1 MSVNL
6 TNLLT
11 ELLYVVL
18 IGAIPIVSKY
28 LIQQIEAKKNEIL
41 KNDKAENFQNSID
54 GAMSLV
60 EKVVDYVSQTYVD
73 ALKKAGKFD
82 AAAQQNAYNKAV
94 EALEKLMDD
103 DMKHVLISVY
113 GDISTWMK
121 VAIESYIGSKKLIY

>member
-6 TNLLT
+6 TNLLM

-18 IGAIPIVSKY
+18 IGTIPIVSKY
-28 LIQQIEAKKNEIL
+28 LTQQIDVKKNEIL
-41 KNDKAENFQNSID
+41 KADKTKDFQHSID

-82 AAAQQNAYNKAV
+82 ATAQQNAYNKAV
-94 EALEKLMDD
+94 DALEKLMDD
-103 DMKHVLISVY
+103 DMKRVLIDVY
-113 GDISTWMK
+113 GDLATWMK
-121 VAIESYIGSKKLIY
+121 VAIESYIKNNK

>member
-1 MSVNL
+1 MSINL

-54 GAMSLV
+54 GAMILV

-73 ALKKAGKFD
+73 ALKKEGKFD

-103 DMKHVLISVY
+103 DMKHVLINVY
-113 GDISTWMK
+113 GDLSTWMK
-121 VAIESYIGSKKLIY
+121 VVIESYIKSNK

>member
-6 TNLLT
+6 TNLLM

-18 IGAIPIVSKY
+18 IGTIPIVSKY
-28 LIQQIEAKKNEIL
+28 LTQQIDVKKNEIL
-41 KNDKAENFQNSID
+41 KADKTKDFQHSID

-73 ALKKAGKFD
+73 SLKKEGKFD

-94 EALEKLMDD
+94 DALEKLMDD
-103 DMKHVLISVY
+103 DMKRVLIDVY
-113 GDISTWMK
+113 GDLATWMK
-121 VAIESYIGSKKLIY
+121 VAIESYIKNNK

>member
-6 TNLLT
+6 TNLLM

-41 KNDKAENFQNSID
+41 KDDKTKDFQNSID

-73 ALKKAGKFD
+73 ALKKEGKFD

-103 DMKHVLISVY
+103 DMKHVLINVY
-113 GDISTWMK
+113 GDLSTWMK
-121 VAIESYIGSKKLIY
+121 VAIESYIKSNK

>member
-1 MSVNL
+1 MSINL
-6 TNLLT
+6 TNLLM

-41 KNDKAENFQNSID
+41 KNDKAKDFQNSID
-54 GAMSLV
+54 GAMNLV

-73 ALKKAGKFD
+73 ALKKEGKFD
-82 AAAQQNAYNKAV
+82 ATAQQNAYNKAV

-103 DMKHVLISVY
+103 DMKHILINVY
-113 GDISTWMK
+113 GDLSTWMK
-121 VAIESYIGSKKLIY
+121 VAIESYIKSRK

>member
-6 TNLLT
+6 TNLLM

-18 IGAIPIVSKY
+18 IGTIPIVSKY
-28 LIQQIEAKKNEIL
+28 LTQQIDVKKNEIL
-41 KNDKAENFQNSID
+41 KADKTKDFQHSID

-73 ALKKAGKFD
+73 ALKKEGKFD

-94 EALEKLMDD
+94 DALEKLMDD
-103 DMKHVLISVY
+103 DMKRVLIDVY
-113 GDISTWMK
+113 GDLATWMK
-121 VAIESYIGSKKLIY
+121 VAIESYIKNNK

>member
-73 ALKKAGKFD
+73 TLKKEGKFD

-103 DMKHVLISVY
+103 DMKHVLINVY
-113 GDISTWMK
+113 GDLSTWMK
-121 VAIESYIGSKKLIY
+121 VAIESYIKSRK

>member
-41 KNDKAENFQNSID
+41 KDTKTNDFQNSID

-73 ALKKAGKFD
+73 ALKKEGKFD

-103 DMKHVLISVY
+103 DMKHVLINVY
-113 GDISTWMK
+113 GDLSTWMK
-121 VAIESYIGSKKLIY
+121 VAIESYIKSRK

>member
-6 TNLLT
+6 TNLLM

-18 IGAIPIVSKY
+18 IGTIPIVSKY
-28 LIQQIEAKKNEIL
+28 LTQQIDVKKNEIL
-41 KNDKAENFQNSID
+41 KADKAKDFQNSID

-73 ALKKAGKFD
+73 ALKKEGKFD

-94 EALEKLMDD
+94 DALEKLMDD
-103 DMKHVLISVY
+103 DMKRVLIDVY
-113 GDISTWMK
+113 GDLATWMK
-121 VAIESYIGSKKLIY
+121 VAIESYIKNNK

>member
-6 TNLLT
+6 TNLLM

-73 ALKKAGKFD
+73 ALKKEGKFD
-82 AAAQQNAYNKAV
+82 ATAQQNAYNKAV
-94 EALEKLMDD
+94 DALEKLMDD
-103 DMKHVLISVY
+103 DMKHVLINVY
-113 GDISTWMK
+113 GDLSTWMK
-121 VAIESYIGSKKLIY
+121 VAIESYIKSRK

>member
-41 KNDKAENFQNSID
+41 KDDMTKDFQNSID

-73 ALKKAGKFD
+73 TLKKEGKFD
-82 AAAQQNAYNKAV
+82 ATAQQNAYNKAV

-103 DMKHVLISVY
+103 DMKHVLINVY
-113 GDISTWMK
+113 GDLSTWMK
-121 VAIESYIGSKKLIY
+121 VAIESYIKSRK

>member
-1 MSVNL
+1 MSINL
-6 TNLLT
+6 TNLLM

-41 KNDKAENFQNSID
+41 KNDKAKDFQNSID
-54 GAMSLV
+54 GAMNLV

-73 ALKKAGKFD
+73 ALKKEGKFD
-82 AAAQQNAYNKAV
+82 ATAQQNAYNKAV

-103 DMKHVLISVY
+103 DMKHVLINVY
-113 GDISTWMK
+113 GDLSTWMK
-121 VAIESYIGSKKLIY
+121 VAIESYIKSNK

>member
-11 ELLYVVL
+11 EILYVVL

-28 LIQQIEAKKNEIL
+28 LIQQIEAKKNEII

-73 ALKKAGKFD
+73 TLKKEGKFD

-103 DMKHVLISVY
+103 DMKHVLINVY
-113 GDISTWMK
+113 GDLSTWMK
-121 VAIESYIGSKKLIY
+121 VAIESYIKSRK

>member
-6 TNLLT
+6 TNLLM

-18 IGAIPIVSKY
+18 IGTIPIVSKY
-28 LIQQIEAKKNEIL
+28 LTQQIDVQKNEIL
-41 KNDKAENFQNSID
+41 KADKTKDFQHSID

-73 ALKKAGKFD
+73 SLKKEGKFD

-94 EALEKLMDD
+94 DALEKLMDD
-103 DMKHVLISVY
+103 DMKRVLIDVY
-113 GDISTWMK
+113 GDLATWMK
-121 VAIESYIGSKKLIY
+121 VAIESYIKNNK

>member
-6 TNLLT
+6 TNLLM

-18 IGAIPIVSKY
+18 IGTIPIVSKY
-28 LIQQIEAKKNEIL
+28 LTQQIDVKKNEIL
-41 KNDKAENFQNSID
+41 KADKTKDFQHSID

-73 ALKKAGKFD
+73 ALKKEGKFD

-94 EALEKLMDD
+94 DALDKLMDD
-103 DMKHVLISVY
+103 DMKRVLIDVY
-113 GDISTWMK
+113 GDLATWMK
-121 VAIESYIGSKKLIY
+121 VAIESYIKNNK

>member
-41 KNDKAENFQNSID
+41 KNDKAEDFQNSID

-73 ALKKAGKFD
+73 TLKKEGKFD

-103 DMKHVLISVY
+103 DMKHVLINVY
-113 GDISTWMK
+113 GDLSTWMK
-121 VAIESYIGSKKLIY
+121 VAIESYIKSRK

>member
-6 TNLLT
+6 TNLLM

-18 IGAIPIVSKY
+18 IGTIPIVSKY
-28 LIQQIEAKKNEIL
+28 LTQQIEAKKNEIL

-73 ALKKAGKFD
+73 TLKKEGKFD

-103 DMKHVLISVY
+103 DMKHVLINVY
-113 GDISTWMK
+113 GDLSTWMK
-121 VAIESYIGSKKLIY
+121 VAIESYIKSRK

>member
-1 MSVNL
+1 MSINL
-6 TNLLT
+6 TNLLM

-41 KNDKAENFQNSID
+41 KNDKAKDFQNSID
-54 GAMSLV
+54 GAMNLV

-73 ALKKAGKFD
+73 ALKKEGKFD
-82 AAAQQNAYNKAV
+82 ATAQQNAYNKAV

-103 DMKHVLISVY
+103 DMKHVLINVY
-113 GDISTWMK
+113 GDLSTWMK
-121 VAIESYIGSKKLIY
+121 VAIESYIKSRK

>member
-6 TNLLT
+6 TNLLM

-41 KNDKAENFQNSID
+41 KDDKTKDFQNSID

-73 ALKKAGKFD
+73 ALKKEGKFD
-82 AAAQQNAYNKAV
+82 ATAQQNAYNKAV

-103 DMKHVLISVY
+103 DMKHVLINVY
-113 GDISTWMK
+113 GDLSTWMK
-121 VAIESYIGSKKLIY
+121 VAIESYIKSNK

>member
-6 TNLLT
+6 TNLLM

-28 LIQQIEAKKNEIL
+28 LIQQIETKKNEIL
-41 KNDKAENFQNSID
+41 KDDKTKDFQNSIE

-73 ALKKAGKFD
+73 ALKKEGKFD
-82 AAAQQNAYNKAV
+82 AVAQQNAYNKAV

-103 DMKHVLISVY
+103 DMKHVLINVY
-113 GDISTWMK
+113 GDLSTWMK
-121 VAIESYIGSKKLIY
+121 VAIESYIKSNK

>member
-1 MSVNL
+1 MSINL
-6 TNLLT
+6 TNLLM
-11 ELLYVVL
+11 ELLYIVL
-18 IGAIPIVSKY
+18 IGSIPIVSKY

-41 KNDKAENFQNSID
+41 KNDKAEDFQNSID

-73 ALKKAGKFD
+73 VLKKEGKFD

-103 DMKHVLISVY
+103 DMKHVLINVY
-113 GDISTWMK
+113 GDLSTWMK
-121 VAIESYIGSKKLIY
+121 VSIESYIKSRK

>member
-41 KNDKAENFQNSID
+41 KNDKAEDFQNQID

-73 ALKKAGKFD
+73 TLKKEGKFD

-103 DMKHVLISVY
+103 DMKHVLINVY
-113 GDISTWMK
+113 GDLSTWMK
-121 VAIESYIGSKKLIY
+121 VAIESYIKSRK

>member
-6 TNLLT
+6 THLLM

-18 IGAIPIVSKY
+18 IGTIPIVSKY
-28 LIQQIEAKKNEIL
+28 LTQQIDVKKNEIL
-41 KNDKAENFQNSID
+41 KADKTKDFQHSID

-73 ALKKAGKFD
+73 SLKKEGKFD

-94 EALEKLMDD
+94 DALDKLMDD
-103 DMKHVLISVY
+103 DMKRVLIDVY
-113 GDISTWMK
+113 GDLATWMK
-121 VAIESYIGSKKLIY
+121 VAIESYIKNNK

>member
-11 ELLYVVL
+11 EILYVVL

-41 KNDKAENFQNSID
+41 KDTKTNDFQNSID

-73 ALKKAGKFD
+73 ALKKEGKFD

-103 DMKHVLISVY
+103 DMKHVLINVY
-113 GDISTWMK
+113 GDLSTWMK
-121 VAIESYIGSKKLIY
+121 VAIESYIKSRK

>member
-6 TNLLT
+6 TNLLM

-18 IGAIPIVSKY
+18 IGTIPIVSKY

-73 ALKKAGKFD
+73 SVKK
-82 AAAQQNAYNKAV
+82 
-94 EALEKLMDD
+94 
-103 DMKHVLISVY
+103 
-113 GDISTWMK
+113 
-121 VAIESYIGSKKLIY
+121 

>member
-6 TNLLT
+6 TNFLM

-41 KNDKAENFQNSID
+41 KDDKTKDFQNSID

-73 ALKKAGKFD
+73 ALKKEGKFD

-103 DMKHVLISVY
+103 DMKHVLINVY
-113 GDISTWMK
+113 GDLSTWMK
-121 VAIESYIGSKKLIY
+121 VAIESYIKSNK

>member
-18 IGAIPIVSKY
+18 IGTIPIVSKY
-28 LIQQIEAKKNEIL
+28 LTQQIDVKKNEIL
-41 KNDKAENFQNSID
+41 KADKTKDFQHSID

-73 ALKKAGKFD
+73 SLKKEGKFD

-94 EALEKLMDD
+94 DALEKLMDD
-103 DMKHVLISVY
+103 DMKRVLIDVY
-113 GDISTWMK
+113 GDLATWMK
-121 VAIESYIGSKKLIY
+121 VAIESYIKNNK

>member
-1 MSVNL
+1 MSINL
-6 TNLLT
+6 TNLLM

-41 KNDKAENFQNSID
+41 KDDKTKDFQNSIE

-73 ALKKAGKFD
+73 ALKKEGKFD
-82 AAAQQNAYNKAV
+82 AVAQQNAYNKAV

-103 DMKHVLISVY
+103 DMKHILINVY
-113 GDISTWMK
+113 GDLSTWMK
-121 VAIESYIGSKKLIY
+121 VAIESYIKSNK

>member
-41 KNDKAENFQNSID
+41 KNDKAEDFQNSID

-73 ALKKAGKFD
+73 ALKKEGKFD

-103 DMKHVLISVY
+103 DMKHVLINVY
-113 GDISTWMK
+113 GDLSTWMK
-121 VAIESYIGSKKLIY
+121 VAIESYIKSRK

>member
-41 KNDKAENFQNSID
+41 KDDMTKDFQNSID

-73 ALKKAGKFD
+73 ALKKEGKFD
-82 AAAQQNAYNKAV
+82 SVAQQNAYNKAV

-103 DMKHVLISVY
+103 DMKHVLINVY
-113 GDISTWMK
+113 GDLSTWMK
-121 VAIESYIGSKKLIY
+121 VAIESYIKSRK

>member
-1 MSVNL
+1 MSINL
-6 TNLLT
+6 TNLLM

-41 KNDKAENFQNSID
+41 KNDKAKDFQNSID
-54 GAMSLV
+54 GAMNLV

-73 ALKKAGKFD
+73 ALKKEGKFD
-82 AAAQQNAYNKAV
+82 ATAQQNAYNKAV

-103 DMKHVLISVY
+103 DMKHVLINVY
-113 GDISTWMK
+113 GDLSTWMK
-121 VAIESYIGSKKLIY
+121 VAIEYYIKSNK